1 MQYDFRDISPDL
13 IYKLMASTIVPRP
26 IAWITTKS
34 KTGVVNAAPFSFFN
48 MMGSEP
54 PVVAVG
60 LQGKVGGKLKDTTQN
75 ILDTKEFVVNLVP
88 HNMAISMNE
97 TSREYSEDD
106 NELEIGHISTMPAIL
121 VKAPLIKDV
130 PVSFE
135 CVSISEVQ
143 TGASQYVILGE
154 VKICHIADEFLLDRN
169 AVYVDTEKMNLI
181 SRMHG
186 RGWYSQN
193 KDLFLMERP
202 K

>member
-34 KTGVVNAAPFSFFN
+34 KKGVVNAAPFSFFN

-54 PVVAVG
+54 PVIAVG
-60 LQGKVGGKLKDTTQN
+60 LQGKAGGKLKDTTQN
-75 ILDTKEFVVNLVP
+75 VLDLKQFVVNLVP
-88 HNMAISMNE
+88 YEMAVLMNE
-97 TSREYSEDD
+97 TSREYLEDE
-106 NELEIGHISTMPAIL
+106 NELEISNIPTMPATL
-121 VKAPLIKDV
+121 VNAPLIKNV

-135 CVSISEVQ
+135 CISISEVQ

-154 VKICHIADEFLLDRN
+154 VKICHIADEFLLDME
-169 AVYVDTEKMNLI
+169 AAYVDTEKMNLI

-193 KDLFLMERP
+193 KELFLMERP